1 MGDSDGVTE
10 LVQVVDI
17 RGPEDGRW
25 VPCMV
30 LWCSPQD
37 CALDVGLETERVQVV
52 AGSRAAVPTICVV
65 TVQKRDS
72 DLGLD
77 YPVMTHQSL
86 LRPVLQH
93 S

>member
-52 AGSRAAVPTICVV
+52 AGRAAVSTICI
-65 TVQKRDS
+65 VQKRD
-72 DLGLD
+72 LD
-77 YPVMTHQSL
+77 SPSHNA
-86 LRPVLQH
+86 
-93 S
+93 